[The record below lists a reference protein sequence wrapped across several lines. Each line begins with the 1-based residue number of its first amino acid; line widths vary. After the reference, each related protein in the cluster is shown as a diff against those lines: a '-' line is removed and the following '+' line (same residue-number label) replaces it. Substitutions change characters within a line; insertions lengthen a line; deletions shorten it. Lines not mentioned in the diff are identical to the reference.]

1 MRGCACGAIVDEY
14 RKAILF
20 GQVDL
25 DSTLEKFNQ
34 ELEENGVN
42 EIIAE
47 MQNQFDAFLAANAE

>member
-1 MRGCACGAIVDEY
+1 Y